1 LIIIYKIKIYKM
13 EKIIDKYKKLIPENI
28 LEEVKLALP
37 AKTSDSKVKKI
48 MEEVYQEYLSSKIE
62 PGESVGLIAA
72 QSVGEPG
79 TQMTLNTFHFAGV
92 AEMNV
97 TMGLPRIIE
106 VLDARKTI
114 STPMMEIY
122 LKEPYNKGKDIK
134 KIALKIKETKVEEVI
149 TEFFISIADQTI
161 ELILNKKKLKDLD
174 LEIKD
179 VKAMI
184 KASKKVVNYNT
195 LTQKENSIIVKVKD
209 NTDMGKLYQIKENIK
224 NVKISGIQ
232 KIAQVLPVKRGEEF
246 IIITAGSNLKKILSL
261 KYVDIT
267 RTTSNDLY
275 ETYKLLG
282 IEATRQTIIK
292 EVDKVIES
300 QGLNINN
307 RHIDLIADTMCFSGH
322 IKGITRYGVVKEKSS
337 ILARA
342 SFETPI
348 RHIFEAGITGEN
360 DKLASVIENVMIN
373 QAVPVGTGLPD
384 LITKVK

>member
-1 LIIIYKIKIYKM
+1 M

-48 MEEVYQEYLSSKIE
+48 MEEIYQEYLSSKIE

-106 VLDARKTI
+106 VLDARKVI

-122 LKEPYNKGKDIK
+122 LKKPYNKGENIK

>member
-1 LIIIYKIKIYKM
+1 M
-13 EKIIDKYKKLIPENI
+13 EKIIKKYKELIPENI

-37 AKTSDSKVKKI
+37 AKINESKVKKI
-48 MEEVYQEYLSSKIE
+48 MEEIYQEYLTSKIE

-134 KIALKIKETKVEEVI
+134 KIALKIKETKVEEI
-149 TEFFISIADQTI
+149 IKEFSISIADQSI
-161 ELILNKKKLKDLD
+161 ELVLNKKKLKDLD

-179 VKAMI
+179 VKAII
-184 KASKKVVNYNT
+184 KSSKKVVNYNT
-195 LTQKENSIIVKVKD
+195 LTQKEDSIVVKVKE

-224 NVKISGIQ
+224 DIKISGIQ
-232 KIAQVLPVKRGEEF
+232 KISQVLPVKRGDEF
-246 IIITAGSNLKKILSL
+246 IIITAGSNLKKILAL
-261 KYVDIT
+261 KHVDPT

-275 ETYKLLG
+275 ETRKLLG

-292 EVDKVIES
+292 EVEKVIES

-307 RHIDLIADTMCFSGH
+307 RHIDLIADTMCFSGQ

-348 RHIFEAGITGEN
+348 KHIFEAGITGEN

-373 QAVPVGTGLPD
+373 QAVPVGTGLPN

>member
-1 LIIIYKIKIYKM
+1 M

>member
-1 LIIIYKIKIYKM
+1 M

-48 MEEVYQEYLSSKIE
+48 MEEIYQEYLSSKIE

-106 VLDARKTI
+106 VLDARKVI

-122 LKEPYNKGKDIK
+122 LKKPYNKGENIK
-134 KIALKIKETKVEEVI
+134 KIALKIKETKVKEII
-149 TEFFISIADQTI
+149 TEFSISIADQTI

-179 VKAMI
+179 IKAII
-184 KASKKVVNYNT
+184 KASKKVVNYT
-195 LTQKENSIIVKVKD
+195 SLTQKEDSIIVKVKE

-224 NVKISGIQ
+224 DIKISGIQ
-232 KIAQVLPVKRGEEF
+232 KITQVLPVKRGEEF
-246 IIITAGSNLKKILSL
+246 IIITAGSNLKKILTL
-261 KYVDIT
+261 KYVDAT
-267 RTTSNDLY
+267 RTISNDLY

-292 EVDKVIES
+292 EVNKVIES

-307 RHIDLIADTMCFSGH
+307 RHIDLIADTMCFSGL

-360 DKLASVIENVMIN
+360 DELASVIENVMIN